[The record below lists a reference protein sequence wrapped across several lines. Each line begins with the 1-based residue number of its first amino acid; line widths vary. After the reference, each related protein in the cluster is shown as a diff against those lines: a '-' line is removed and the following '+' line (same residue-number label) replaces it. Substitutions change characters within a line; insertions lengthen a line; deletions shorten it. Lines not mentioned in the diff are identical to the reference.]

1 MKPLKKFVN
10 EKDLRLFVKN
20 FLKKNLKGLPEAAKI
35 EIKVIE
41 INPPKVELY
50 FPFHSEGNLLRVFE
64 VDFLIKELYNFG
76 IKVDIFYLDDFEA
89 GLSQCH
95 I

>member
-1 MKPLKKFVN
+1 MKPLKKFVS
-10 EKDLRLFVKN
+10 EKDLRLFMKN

-35 EIKVIE
+35 EIKVVE
-41 INPPKVELY
+41 FNPPSVELY
-50 FPFHSEGNLLRVFE
+50 FPFHSEGNLLRVYE
-64 VDFLIKELYNFG
+64 VDFLIKELYNLG

-89 GLSQCH
+89 SLNQCR